1 MVEQLALNQL
11 VEGSNPSGP
20 ISSNYYFMLILLV
33 IQYIYMKT
41 RATFVLDE
49 ELLIELKKIAIDER
63 KSYSEALEE
72 LIQLK
77 VNGTI
82 KNRKVRK
89 R

>member
-1 MVEQLALNQL
+1 
-11 VEGSNPSGP
+11 
-20 ISSNYYFMLILLV
+20 
-33 IQYIYMKT
+33 MKT